1 MHKRCLRRY
10 TVGRGLDDKT
20 PASAKDNNNN
30 NIWENIMEYEVR
42 LVVTYKGDEIDESI
56 IQALEDAGIKVD
68 FMSIIDASGEFH
80 PEFMSVEA

>member
-30 NIWENIMEYEVR
+30 KHMGVY
-42 LVVTYKGDEIDESI
+42 D
-56 IQALEDAGIKVD
+56 GI
-68 FMSIIDASGEFH
+68 
-80 PEFMSVEA
+80 